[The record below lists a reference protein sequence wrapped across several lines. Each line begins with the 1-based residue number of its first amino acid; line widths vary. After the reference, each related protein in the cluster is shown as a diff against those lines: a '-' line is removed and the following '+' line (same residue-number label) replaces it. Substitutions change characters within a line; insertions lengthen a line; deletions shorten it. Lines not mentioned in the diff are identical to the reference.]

1 MSSDDPHG
9 HDKEPIILTSP
20 RRFGKGLVIVII
32 TIAIGAG
39 ILIPFFNQMA
49 EIPPPVTQIRTEGPA
64 AEEGEE
70 EGQAPAEAGTT
81 AISILQGAAVQGSPD
96 YDPDAAQV
104 PVGNSIVWDNQ
115 DTVPHT
121 ATSGTGPQDPNSA
134 QLFDTSIING
144 GEESTPVELQGVS
157 EGQTIP
163 YYCIVHPYMTSELT
177 IVAGGQ
183 GGGGQTQGG
192 AGANQT
198 GQTTGGGGAAA
209 PAGGGGGGPTINILE
224 GSSIQGNPDYDPED
238 LTASAGAEVTVVNQ
252 DTLPHTVTSGTGPQ
266 DPNSAQLFD
275 TSLINGGE
283 SATLSLAQAT
293 PGQYD
298 YYCMVHPYMT
308 GKLNVQ

>member
-1 MSSDDPHG
+1 M
-9 HDKEPIILTSP
+9 
-20 RRFGKGLVIVII
+20 IV

-39 ILIPFFNQMA
+39 ILIPFFNQMF
-49 EIPPPVTQIRTEGPA
+49 EIPPPVTQIRTETPA

-81 AISILQGAAVQGSPD
+81 AIAILQGAAVQGNPD

-121 ATSGTGPQDPNSA
+121 STSGTGPQDPESA
-134 QLFDTSIING
+134 QLFDTGIING

-183 GGGGQTQGG
+183 GGGGQTQAGG
-192 AGANQT
+192 AANNQT
-198 GQTTGGGGAAA
+198 QGGGQTTGGGGAPPAA
-209 PAGGGGGGPTINILE
+209 GGGPTINILE
-224 GSSIQGNPDYDPED
+224 GSSIQGSPDYDPEE

-266 DPNSAQLFD
+266 DPESAQLFD

-283 SATLSLAQAT
+283 SAPLSLAQVT

-298 YYCMVHPYMT
+298 YYCIVHPYMT
-308 GKLNVQ
+308 GKITVQ

>member
-1 MSSDDPHG
+1 MG
-9 HDKEPIILTSP
+9 
-20 RRFGKGLVIVII
+20 
-32 TIAIGAG
+32 IGAA
-39 ILIPFFNQMA
+39 ILIPFFDQMF
-49 EIPPPVTQIRTEGPA
+49 EIPPPVTQIRTESPA
-64 AEEGEE
+64 AEEEE
-70 EGQAPAEAGTT
+70 QAPAEAGTT
-81 AISILQGAAVQGSPD
+81 AIAILQGAAVQGSPD

-121 ATSGTGPQDPNSA
+121 STSGTGPQDPESA
-134 QLFDTSIING
+134 QLFDTGIING
-144 GEESTPVELQGVS
+144 GEESTAVELEGVS

-163 YYCIVHPYMTSELT
+163 YYCIVHPYMTAELT
-177 IVAGGQ
+177 IAAGG
-183 GGGGQTQGG
+183 GESGGQTQGG
-192 AGANQT
+192 DAAQQQGGANQT
-198 GQTTGGGGAAA
+198 AETTGGATSGGAAA
-209 PAGGGGGGPTINILE
+209 GGGPTINILE
-224 GSSIQGNPDYDPED
+224 GSSIQGSPDYDPEE

-283 SATLSLAQAT
+283 SAMLSLAQVT

>member
-20 RRFGKGLVIVII
+20 RRFGKGLVIVIV

-49 EIPPPVTQIRTEGPA
+49 EIPPPVTQIRTEDPA
-64 AEEGEE
+64 AQEGEE
-70 EGQAPAEAGTT
+70 EEQAPAEAGTT
-81 AISILQGAAVQGSPD
+81 AISILSGAAVQGNPD

-121 ATSGTGPQDPNSA
+121 STSGTGPQDPESG

-192 AGANQT
+192 EGANQT
-198 GQTTGGGGAAA
+198 GQTTGGGGGAA
-209 PAGGGGGGPTINILE
+209 PAAGGGGGPTINILE
-224 GSSIQGNPDYDPED
+224 GSSIQGSPDYDPED
-238 LTASAGAEVTVVNQ
+238 LTVSAGAEVTVVNQ
-252 DTLPHTVTSGTGPQ
+252 DTLPHTVTSGTGIQ

-275 TSLINGGE
+275 TSLINGGG
-283 SATLSLAQAT
+283 SATLSLAQVT

>member
-1 MSSDDPHG
+1 
-9 HDKEPIILTSP
+9 
-20 RRFGKGLVIVII
+20 VIV

-49 EIPPPVTQIRTEGPA
+49 EIPPPVTQIRTETPA

-70 EGQAPAEAGTT
+70 EGQAPAAEEGEEEGQAPAAEAGTT
-81 AISILQGAAVQGSPD
+81 AIAILSGAAVQGSPD

-104 PVGNSIVWDNQ
+104 PAGNSIVWDNQ

-121 ATSGTGPQDPNSA
+121 ATSGTGPQDPESG

-183 GGGGQTQGG
+183 GGGGQTQAGGGGG
-192 AGANQT
+192 AAQQQGEEGANQT
-198 GQTTGGGGAAA
+198 GQTTGAGGGGAAA
-209 PAGGGGGGPTINILE
+209 PPAAGGGPTINILE
-224 GSSIQGNPDYDPED
+224 GSSIQGSPDYDPDE
-238 LTASAGAEVTVVNQ
+238 LTVSAGAEVSVVNQ

-283 SATLSLAQAT
+283 SATLSLAQVTA
-293 PGQYD
+293 GQYD

-308 GKLNVQ
+308 GKITVQ